1 MQFKNTKDVSSSR
14 FVALLVG
21 ASGAGKTSQCRFLP
35 EDRTLILS
43 AEAGL
48 LCLQGTEYKVAE
60 INSTESLMEVYT
72 FLTKKPKQFDYIFID
87 SLTEILEVV
96 LAELKEDP
104 KYADPKNTLKM
115 YGAYNEQ
122 ATKII
127 KAFRDLTDY
136 SVIFT
141 CLDENAKNGVEIVK
155 EFNVPGSSIKNNLMA
170 WFDLVLHLNTFKDE
184 EGKTIRKFITDV
196 SESPLSKDRSGKL
209 EPYEDADL
217 SAIINKVLGV

>member
-1 MQFKNTKDVSSSR
+1 MKFKSTKDVSSSR
-14 FVALLVG
+14 FVSLIVG
-21 ASGAGKTSQCRFLP
+21 ASGAGKTSQVRHLS
-35 EDRTLILS
+35 EEETLIIS
-43 AEAGL
+43 AESGL
-48 LCLQGTEYKVAE
+48 LCLGGTDYAVAE
-60 INSTESLMEVYT
+60 INSTEDLMNVYK
-72 FLTKKPKQFDYIFID
+72 FLTIDPPKFKYIFID
-87 SLTEILEVV
+87 SLTEILEIV

-127 KAFRDLTDY
+127 KAFRDLTNY

-170 WFDLVLHLNTFKDE
+170 WFDLVLHLQTFKTEDGE
-184 EGKTIRKFITDV
+184 TVRKFITDV
-196 SESPLSKDRSGKL
+196 SESPLAKDRSGKL
-209 EPYEDADL
+209 EPYENANL
-217 SAIINKVLGV
+217 GEIIIKVLGE